1 VKGIAILGAT
11 GSIGA
16 SALAVLAQHP
26 ERFRPVVLTA
36 NRNVAALAALAD
48 RWRPAEAVLVDAP
61 PPAAPP
67 APTRWSSGR
76 AALLEAVTRP
86 DVDVVLNA
94 LVGAAGLEPTLA
106 ALRAGKRVALANKES
121 LVCGGDLVLRA
132 AREGGGELVPV
143 DSEHSAILQCLRGS
157 RQSEVERL
165 ILTASGGPFR
175 SLPPE
180 RLATVRPADA
190 LRHPT
195 WEMGAKVTIDS
206 STLANKALEVI
217 EAHFLFG
224 IGYDGID
231 AVVHPQSIVHSMVE
245 FRDGSVLAQMG
256 FPTMEIPVLY
266 ALAYPERLPY
276 RTRRFDPVAASE
288 LTFEPVRRDC
298 FPAFALGVAAGRAG
312 GTAPAVFNAANEVA
326 VAAFLAERI
335 RFPAIPAA
343 IEHALGAWG
352 GEPAGSVE
360 NVLAADRWARRV
372 TETFI
377 ENLALC

>member
-11 GSIGA
+11 GSIGT
-16 SALAVLAQHP
+16 SALAVLDQHP
-26 ERFRPVVLTA
+26 DRFRPVVLTA
-36 NRNVAALAALAD
+36 NRNAAALGTLAQ
-48 RWRPAEAVLVDAP
+48 RWGPEEVILVDSPVP
-61 PPAAPP
+61 PEVAG
-67 APTRWSSGR
+67 PTRSSCGR

-86 DVDVVLNA
+86 EVDVVLNA
-94 LVGAAGLEPTLA
+94 LVGAAGLEPTIA

-157 RQSEVERL
+157 PGSAVERL

-175 SLPPE
+175 SFSAE
-180 RLATVRPADA
+180 RLASVRPADA

-195 WEMGAKVTIDS
+195 WDMGAKVTIDS
-206 STLANKALEVI
+206 ATLANKALEVI

-224 IGYDGID
+224 IGYEGID

-245 FRDGSVLAQMG
+245 FVDGSVLAQMG
-256 FPTMEIPVLY
+256 FPTMEIPILY
-266 ALAYPERLPY
+266 ALAYPDRLPY

-288 LTFEPVRRDC
+288 LTFEPVRRDL
-298 FPAFALGVAAGRAG
+298 FPAFELGVAAGRAG
-312 GTAPAVFNAANEVA
+312 GAAPVVYNAANEIA

-335 RFPAIPAA
+335 AFPEIAA
-343 IEHALGAWG
+343 TIDHALTASSDT
-352 GEPAGSVE
+352 EASSVE
-360 NVLAADRWARRV
+360 AVLDIDHRARV
-372 TETFI
+372 VAETFI
-377 ENLALC
+377 ETHALC